1 MIKIISI
8 IFVVIM
14 MQGCASGPS
23 KTIVLQTADAA
34 SEDTVTVVCH
44 REKKTGSHLS
54 AVVCRDVDKLAA
66 EGERTRQALQ
76 GALLKTPS
84 SRQM

>member
-1 MIKIISI
+1 MVKILVV

-14 MQGCASGPS
+14 IQGCASGPS
-23 KTIVLQTADAA
+23 KAIVLQTADAA

-54 AVVCRDVDKLAA
+54 AVVCRDVDGLAA
-66 EGERTRQALQ
+66 EGELTRQALQ
-76 GALLKTPS
+76 RAQLRTPS